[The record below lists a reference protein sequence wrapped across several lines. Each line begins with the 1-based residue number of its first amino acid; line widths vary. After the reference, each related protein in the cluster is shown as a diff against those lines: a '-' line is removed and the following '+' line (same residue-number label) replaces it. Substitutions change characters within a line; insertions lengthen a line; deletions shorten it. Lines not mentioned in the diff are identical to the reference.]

1 MVGWRHATSGY
12 GPTTTTRTTHRYARH
27 DLDEPTREKSPRRDS
42 PAKPPANFLQ
52 EPMCFPALVTYC
64 T

>member
-12 GPTTTTRTTHRYARH
+12 GPTTTTRSTTGTRGTTWRAGESPP
-27 DLDEPTREKSPRRDS
+27 DETRRQL
-42 PAKPPANFLQ
+42 PANPPQ